1 MNEIEMLQYIKE
13 RERERETGC
22 LYRIWILFFPVCR
35 LINNTCID
43 TIYSGERAKR
53 DDDDDDDDTQRR
65 CCLYM
70 DGIPLCCSHHTYS
83 SFFLSSFMLM
93 QLFLIVFFSGAV
105 DDAPCVPFSAH
116 VCTFHLCNG
125 RLYTTRVGR
134 FFISSFIFHYRPTP
148 LCSPMFSCI
157 YPSCAVRHL
166 RNGCQNRWY
175 IHYVLLCF

>member
-22 LYRIWILFFPVCR
+22 LYRMWILFFPVCR

-93 QLFLIVFFSGAV
+93 QLCLIVFFSV
-105 DDAPCVPFSAH
+105 
-116 VCTFHLCNG
+116 
-125 RLYTTRVGR
+125 
-134 FFISSFIFHYRPTP
+134 FFI
-148 LCSPMFSCI
+148 
-157 YPSCAVRHL
+157 
-166 RNGCQNRWY
+166 GC
-175 IHYVLLCF
+175 LP